1 MRPADTSVFRGP
13 PHRQKTYLS
22 WVKNWHLMPIDPLST
37 KVKLGTLLALI
48 PSMRPISYYLVSLFM
63 IGFAP
68 FGRAEPSSDAA
79 SRESKPALGLTLAE
93 TPAAA
98 PEVRTYAD
106 TFTPLRDTI
115 RAYEQ
120 DPANRYAYCIRNV
133 ATYECLRYGS
143 DGSVRRRQHEARMHG
158 TGFAYKLDGD
168 QTRLL
173 TNEHV
178 VIWPFVTDSEHRV
191 EDIPSGCK
199 LVGQTLSIVDNDDDE
214 FEEDDIPLT
223 RVLEDTA
230 LDAAV
235 LRAKGKL
242 RLLPYRIGRSA
253 ALSPGDVVIVRGFP
267 LGVFQAYNTG
277 KVINTY
283 DLDQYQRWDH
293 VDFVIDAQLSSG
305 NSGSPVLALN
315 RRTGE
320 YELVG
325 VFHASYN
332 RANGLNEVIAIDQ
345 LQELMFQLKRPD
357 RARRAVDVE
366 QLPDEEQRRRL
377 HKALGQIEFVPYLA
391 LGPLP
396 VRIQAIS
403 DSLVYEVFPSSF
415 PRDRQ
420 RVAVLLDTPEPSL
433 WGKLKQVWFG
443 SSRGYKRYGTAELD
457 SESQE
462 LLKRVV
468 KRLHELATSALQESL
483 AANGIPDSRQASER
497 RLRQNRAR
505 ARAVEDAEMAQLL
518 LDLASR
524 EAPAGAAEAVA
535 LTDVFAHIAS
545 PQAPSPALLPAP
557 APNASGSN
565 LLAATPSP

>member
-1 MRPADTSVFRGP
+1 MKSISFHLVVFSLIGLV
-13 PHRQKTYLS
+13 QLS
-22 WVKNWHLMPIDPLST
+22 
-37 KVKLGTLLALI
+37 
-48 PSMRPISYYLVSLFM
+48 
-63 IGFAP
+63 
-68 FGRAEPSSDAA
+68 RAEPSNEAAPRASPVASELPLAESSAA
-79 SRESKPALGLTLAE
+79 SPE
-93 TPAAA
+93 T
-98 PEVRTYAD
+98 RTYAD
-106 TFTPLRDTI
+106 TFTPLRDNV

-143 DGSVRRRQHEARMHG
+143 DGSVRRRQHETRMHG
-158 TGFAYKLDGD
+158 TGFAYKSDGD

-178 VIWPFVTDSEHRV
+178 VVWPFVTDSEHRL
-191 EDIPSGCK
+191 EDIPLGCK
-199 LVGQTLSIVDNDDDE
+199 LVGQKLSIVDNDDDE

-223 RVLEDTA
+223 RVLEDAA

-235 LRAKGKL
+235 LRARGKL

-277 KVINTY
+277 KIINTY
-283 DLDQYQRWDH
+283 DLDQFQRWDH

-315 RRTGE
+315 RKTGE

-332 RANGLNEVIAIDQ
+332 RANGLNEVIAIEQ

-357 RARRAVDVE
+357 RARRSVDVE
-366 QLPDEEQRRRL
+366 QLPDVEQRRRL
-377 HKALGQIEFVPYLA
+377 KKALGQIEFVPYLA
-391 LGPLP
+391 LGSLP
-396 VRIQAIS
+396 VRIQAVS
-403 DSLVYEVFPSSF
+403 ENLTYEIFSSAF

-420 RVAVLLDTPEPSL
+420 RVAVLLDTPEPST

-443 SSRGYKRYGTAELD
+443 NGRGYKRYGTAELD
-457 SESQE
+457 PESQE
-462 LLKRVV
+462 LLKRVF
-468 KRLHELATSALQESL
+468 KRLHELTTAALQDSL
-483 AANGIPDSRQASER
+483 ATDGIAGSRQAAER
-497 RLRQNRAR
+497 RIRQNRAR
-505 ARAVEDAEMAQLL
+505 VRAAEDAEMAQLFSE
-518 LDLASR
+518 LASR
-524 EAPAGAAEAVA
+524 ESPAGAAEAVA
-535 LTDVFAHIAS
+535 LTDVFAQIA
-545 PQAPSPALLPAP
+545 PLREPNLEPRTAP
-557 APNASGSN
+557 APQDPGAN